1 MAREA
6 LYRGSLKVKHNSKS
20 ESLTDRAYRELEEM
34 IVTLQLE
41 PNAVLSETALAQDLG
56 IGRTPIREA
65 LQRLAREGLVMILPR
80 KGILVSEINPRK
92 QLLLLAVRR
101 EIERLLARAS
111 ATRLTDKERQQFIE
125 IADGMEQA
133 ARNNDDVSFM
143 RFDKALNSLVTV
155 AARNEYAERAIG
167 LMHGLSRRFWY
178 VHYKEAADMPLC
190 ARLHAELAR
199 RISDGDPE
207 GAALACDELIDYV
220 ERFTRATVETGPR
233 SNGNQFSK
241 LRAELDPVD
250 YS

>member
-1 MAREA
+1 MVREA
-6 LYRGSLKVKHNSKS
+6 LHRGSLKVKHNNKT
-20 ESLTDRAYRELEEM
+20 ETLTDRAYRELEEM
-34 IVTLQLE
+34 IVTLHLE
-41 PNAVLSETALAQDLG
+41 PNTVLSETALSQDLE

-111 ATRLTDKERQQFIE
+111 ATRLTDIERQQFIE
-125 IADGMEQA
+125 IAGGMEQA
-133 ARNNDDVSFM
+133 ARDNDDISFM
-143 RFDKALNSLVTV
+143 RFDKALNSLVMV

-220 ERFTRATVETGPR
+220 ETFTRATVETGPR

>member
-6 LYRGSLKVKHNSKS
+6 LYRGSLKVKHNSKT

-41 PNAVLSETALAQDLG
+41 PNAVLSETALSQDLG

-241 LRAELDPVD
+241 LRAELDPID

>member
-20 ESLTDRAYRELEEM
+20 ETLTDRAYRELEEM
-34 IVTLQLE
+34 IVTLHLE
-41 PNAVLSETALAQDLG
+41 PNTVLSETALAQDLG

-80 KGILVSEINPRK
+80 KGILVSEITPRK

-133 ARNNDDVSFM
+133 AQHNDDVSFM

-220 ERFTRATVETGPR
+220 ERFTRATVEIGPR

-241 LRAELDPVD
+241 LRAELDPID

>member
-1 MAREA
+1 
-6 LYRGSLKVKHNSKS
+6 
-20 ESLTDRAYRELEEM
+20 
-34 IVTLQLE
+34 
-41 PNAVLSETALAQDLG
+41 
-56 IGRTPIREA
+56 
-65 LQRLAREGLVMILPR
+65 
-80 KGILVSEINPRK
+80 
-92 QLLLLAVRR
+92 
-101 EIERLLARAS
+101 
-111 ATRLTDKERQQFIE
+111 
-125 IADGMEQA
+125 MEQA

-199 RISDGDPE
+199 RISDRAPE
-207 GAALACDELIDYV
+207 RAAPPCDKLIDYV
-220 ERFTRATVETGPR
+220 ERFTRATVETGAR
-233 SNGNQFSK
+233 SNGNPFSK

>member
-6 LYRGSLKVKHNSKS
+6 LYRGSLKVKHNSKT

-41 PNAVLSETALAQDLG
+41 PNAVLSETALSQDLG

-133 ARNNDDVSFM
+133 ARDNDDISFM

-233 SNGNQFSK
+233 SNENHFSK
-241 LRAELDPVD
+241 LRTELDPID

>member
-6 LYRGSLKVKHNSKS
+6 LYRGSLKVKHNSKT
-20 ESLTDRAYRELEEM
+20 ESLTDRAYRDLEEM

-111 ATRLTDKERQQFIE
+111 ATRLTDKERQQLIE

>member
-6 LYRGSLKVKHNSKS
+6 LYRGSLKVKHNSKT

-34 IVTLQLE
+34 IVTLHLE
-41 PNAVLSETALAQDLG
+41 PNTVLSETALAQDLG

-111 ATRLTDKERQQFIE
+111 ATRRTDKERQQFIE
-125 IADGMEQA
+125 IADGMEQT
-133 ARNNDDVSFM
+133 ARDNDDISFM

-233 SNGNQFSK
+233 SNGNHFNK
-241 LRAELDPVD
+241 PRAELDPID

>member
-6 LYRGSLKVKHNSKS
+6 LYRGSLKVKHNSKT
-20 ESLTDRAYRELEEM
+20 ESLTDRAYRDLEEM

-41 PNAVLSETALAQDLG
+41 PNAVLSETALSQDLG

-241 LRAELDPVD
+241 LRAELDPID